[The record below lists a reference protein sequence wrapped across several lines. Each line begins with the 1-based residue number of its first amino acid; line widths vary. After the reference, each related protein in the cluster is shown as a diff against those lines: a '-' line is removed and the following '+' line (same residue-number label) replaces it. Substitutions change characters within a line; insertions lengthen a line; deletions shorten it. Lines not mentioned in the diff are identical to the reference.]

1 MQGTNICVIYY
12 QTHKAS
18 SWFAETYDV

>member
-1 MQGTNICVIYY
+1 MQGTNSCVIYY

-18 SWFAETYDV
+18 SWLAKTYDV